1 MYPVTDNK
9 ENQGGTRLVSGDAI
23 NSDTRVT
30 GPAVTT
36 TTLSN
41 VLKFTKA
48 NSVILKLDVEGFEC
62 KVLFIIT

>member
-1 MYPVTDNK
+1 M
-9 ENQGGTRLVSGDAI
+9 VSGDAI

-36 TTLSN
+36 ITLSN